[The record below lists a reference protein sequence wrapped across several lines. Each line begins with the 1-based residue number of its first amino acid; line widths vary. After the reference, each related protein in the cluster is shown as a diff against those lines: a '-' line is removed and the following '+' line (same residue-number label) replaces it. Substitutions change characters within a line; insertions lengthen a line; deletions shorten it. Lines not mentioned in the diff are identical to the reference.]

1 MGWGALLT
9 LRKPRILPPPSPVF
23 PSPSFFW
30 PSFLCARPPR
40 PPRHH
45 TRTLLMEL
53 LPPQRAKIESES
65 GGRRAT
71 NPDFIVREGEKG
83 KTWAGGRDCYIV
95 KH

>member
-1 MGWGALLT
+1 MGSSAHFAQASDLASSQPRFPVPLLLLALF
-9 LRKPRILPPPSPVF
+9 PVCPPP
-23 PSPSFFW
+23 
-30 PSFLCARPPR
+30 PP

-53 LPPQRAKIESES
+53 LPPQRAKIEAES